1 MKYLK
6 LYESFTLPKYENDY
20 KKIVSYKEEI
30 KKKKSELWDMN
41 TELNQMEIKMDNDHN
56 LTKMLNSIFNKIS
69 EYLENNNL
77 WVLEEDVDILE
88 YIEKS
93 KDILTGGSN
102 LKCYIDVDE
111 GDDNPKSKLIEEV
124 VKYDEEWC
132 FKTYDDYGDPF
143 YSNFNDQYTIT
154 LYEIIK
160 VLMSDNGVIEMINS
174 KAFKSFNDINEGF
187 VNKVLITTL
196 LGIGALRGYPQSDTL
211 VNKQIEQKIEMI
223 DTDVNINDTIN
234 FIDSNEIVLGQ
245 KYEMSLLDEQFY
257 TQFNRNLKGAL
268 TSLTK
273 SASPISVQV
282 FTFDNES
289 AGLVKVPII
298 NIDLYLMEN
307 LKISFFDSGWGDNYY
322 NVFGFGIT
330 KKF

>member
-1 MKYLK
+1 MTNIPSHY
-6 LYESFTLPKYENDY
+6 
-20 KKIVSYKEEI
+20 
-30 KKKKSELWDMN
+30 M
-41 TELNQMEIKMDNDHN
+41 
-56 LTKMLNSIFNKIS
+56 
-69 EYLENNNL
+69 
-77 WVLEEDVDILE
+77 
-88 YIEKS
+88 
-93 KDILTGGSN
+93 
-102 LKCYIDVDE
+102 
-111 GDDNPKSKLIEEV
+111 
-124 VKYDEEWC
+124 
-132 FKTYDDYGDPF
+132 
-143 YSNFNDQYTIT
+143 
-154 LYEIIK
+154 IIK

>member
-1 MKYLK
+1 
-6 LYESFTLPKYENDY
+6 
-20 KKIVSYKEEI
+20 
-30 KKKKSELWDMN
+30 MN

-154 LYEIIK
+154 LY
-160 VLMSDNGVIEMINS
+160 DYQ
-174 KAFKSFNDINEGF
+174 
-187 VNKVLITTL
+187 
-196 LGIGALRGYPQSDTL
+196 GI
-211 VNKQIEQKIEMI
+211 
-223 DTDVNINDTIN
+223 
-234 FIDSNEIVLGQ
+234 
-245 KYEMSLLDEQFY
+245 DE
-257 TQFNRNLKGAL
+257 
-268 TSLTK
+268 
-273 SASPISVQV
+273 
-282 FTFDNES
+282 
-289 AGLVKVPII
+289 
-298 NIDLYLMEN
+298 
-307 LKISFFDSGWGDNYY
+307 
-322 NVFGFGIT
+322 
-330 KKF
+330 